1 MNVTEIIAEKKK
13 SDRLIRLAAY
23 CRVSSNSID
32 QLHSFAAQIRHY
44 KEYERLHP
52 EYTLVDIYA
61 DEGLTGTDMKIRTEQ
76 QRLFSDCK
84 KGLIDRIIVKSVSRF
99 ARNTEELLIALRML
113 KEIGVSVYFEEQ
125 DIDTDKMNMEMIVT
139 FPGMGAQQE
148 SEAISG
154 NLRWSY
160 RKRMES
166 GEYNC
171 NTPAYGYEH
180 VNGQLV
186 VKETEAEVIRRI
198 FNLYLQGNGI
208 QTIANILN
216 DEKIPRRY
224 AQEKWCSSTIRY
236 IINNERYM
244 GDAILQ
250 KSYST
255 ETLPHRRKI
264 NRGELPQYYIENSNP
279 AIISKEQ
286 YAAVQRYQESK
297 KQQINK
303 PQTYVLSQKL
313 KCPECGRCFR
323 RLTINGKIYWNCS
336 GNTANSTSC
345 KSRRVRED
353 MIYKTFMLMA
363 EKLKE
368 NRQELLGGLI
378 HQLESLRNATNQNRE
393 KIQEIDKKIADL
405 SAQNLVITRLHT
417 NGILNAT
424 ELASQTAPIN
434 NEISA
439 LRNERRKI
447 LMQDEDSELINS
459 LKLLNEIM
467 EKYEPQPQ
475 FNENLFEQIVESI
488 MVDNRSYLT
497 FKLIGGLELTEE
509 IQIQGLCEIA

>member
-1 MNVTEIIAEKKK
+1 MNVTEITTEKKK

-113 KEIGVSVYFEEQ
+113 KEIGVSVYFEKQ
-125 DIDTDKMNMEMIVT
+125 DIDTEKMNMEMIVT

-148 SEAISG
+148 SESISG

-171 NTPAYGYEH
+171 NAPAYGYELI
-180 VNGQLV
+180 NGQLV

-198 FNLYLQGNGI
+198 FNLYLQGNGL

-216 DEKIPRRY
+216 DENIPRRY
-224 AQEKWCSSTIRY
+224 AQEKWYSSTISY
-236 IINNERYM
+236 ILNNERYM
-244 GDAILQ
+244 GDALLQ
-250 KSYST
+250 KNYKT
-255 ETLPHRRKI
+255 LTLPHKKKR
-264 NRGELPQYYIENSNP
+264 NNGELPKYYVENSNP
-279 AIISKEQ
+279 AIVSKEQ
-286 YAAVQRYQESK
+286 YDAVQRYQESK

-303 PQTYVLSQKL
+303 PQAYILTQKL

-323 RLTINGKIYWNCS
+323 RLTINGKVYWNC
-336 GNTANSTSC
+336 GGKTAGATQCS
-345 KSRRVRED
+345 SRRVRED
-353 MIYKTFMLMA
+353 MVYKTFMLMV
-363 EKLKE
+363 EKLKS
-368 NRQELLGGLI
+368 NREELLNNLI
-378 HQLESLRNATNQNRE
+378 QQLESLRDITNKNIK
-393 KIQEIDKKIADL
+393 KIQELDKKIADL

-417 NGILNAT
+417 NGLINAT
-424 ELASQTAPIN
+424 ELASQTMPIN
-434 NEISA
+434 SEIAA
-439 LRNERRKI
+439 LRNERRNI
-447 LMQDEDSELINS
+447 LSHDEDNELIDS
-459 LKLLNEIM
+459 LKTLSEII

-475 FNENLFEQIVESI
+475 FNESLFEQIIECI
-488 MVDNRSYLT
+488 KVDDRSHLT

-509 IQIQGLCEIA
+509 IQTQGWC